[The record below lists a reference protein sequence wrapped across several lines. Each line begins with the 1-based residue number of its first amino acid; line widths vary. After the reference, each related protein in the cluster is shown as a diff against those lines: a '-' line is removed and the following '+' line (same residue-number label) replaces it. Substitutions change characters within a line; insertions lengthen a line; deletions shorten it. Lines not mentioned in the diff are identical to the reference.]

1 MNSLRTSISK
11 IGVKNFSRGSLLTYV
26 AYIWLFLVIV
36 GCAFADFL
44 APQNV
49 DEMNLAKFLSGP
61 SKDHLLGT
69 DSLGRDILSRMMFG
83 GRSTLLAV
91 SLAVIIYV
99 VLGTVLGLLAGYLSG
114 WTDRFIVGFNSA
126 TLAMPKLIILF
137 VVLAVFKNNV
147 YLAMIIFGLL
157 SSPILGMIVRSS
169 AMGTR
174 NELFV
179 DAAKVSGL
187 SPLHI
192 IRQHILPRTLSL
204 IIVQA
209 TVFGA
214 TAIVVESA
222 LNFLGFGTQQPAPS
236 WGNMVSEATGNI
248 SLNAWMLYPTGGI
261 IALTALSLG
270 LIGDSL
276 RDRVAGKWT
285 APKITLEKVLAKD
298 KGLANRSSENN
309 SLLVVNDL
317 SVGYKTTTGTKTV
330 VKNVSFTVKRGETI
344 GIVGE
349 SGSGKTTVAFGI
361 LGVMGDVAEISSGQ
375 VFYENTNLLDLTLN
389 QMDEYRGSRIAYVA
403 QEPMVALDPNFK
415 IGKLLTEAI
424 IRNTKITKAHAPER
438 AIELLKLV
446 EIRDSESIMDR
457 YPHQLSGGMA
467 QRVAIALALAGEPE
481 LLVADEPTT
490 ALDVTVQ
497 AGILALLRSLREK
510 TGLSI
515 ILITHDWGVVADV
528 CDRVAVMYKGE
539 IVEQN
544 TAENIYNDPQH
555 PYTQALLKS
564 NPHGAQPG
572 QELPVI
578 QGDFETPSMTSLSKN
593 REVM

>member
-1 MNSLRTSISK
+1 MKFAKRNISK
-11 IGVKNFSRGSLLTYV
+11 ISTIKRPSGSFFTHA

-44 APQNV
+44 APRDV

-83 GRSTLLAV
+83 GRSTLLAI

-114 WTDRFIVGFNSA
+114 WTDRFIVAFNSA

-137 VVLAVFKNNV
+137 VVLAVFRNNV
-147 YLAMIIFGLL
+147 YLAMSVFGLL

-222 LNFLGFGTQQPAPS
+222 LNFLGFGTQQPVPS

-285 APKITLEKVLAKD
+285 APKITLERISVKGKEPAKRFSD
-298 KGLANRSSENN
+298 GN
-309 SLLVVNDL
+309 SLLVVNCL
-317 SVGYKTTTGTKTV
+317 SVGYKTSSGTKTV
-330 VKNVSFTVKRGETI
+330 VKNVSFEVKRGETL

-361 LGVMGDVAEISSGQ
+361 LGVMGDIAEISSGQ
-375 VFYENTNLLDLTLN
+375 VIYDNTNLLNLTLN
-389 QMDEYRGSRIAYVA
+389 QMDEYRGTRIAYVA

-424 IRNTKITKAHAPER
+424 VRNTELTRAHARKR
-438 AIELLKLV
+438 AIELLDLV
-446 EIRDSESIMDR
+446 EIRDSELIMDR

-497 AGILALLRSLREK
+497 AGILGLLRNLREK
-510 TGLSI
+510 TGLAI

-564 NPHGAQPG
+564 NPHGAKAG

-578 QGDFETPSMTSLSKN
+578 QGDFQTPSMESSSRTSGGK
-593 REVM
+593 